1 MTTYYDVPADQLISS
16 LSSKLKE
23 TGAVTPPEWTYY
35 VKTGTH
41 KERPPVQDDWWFI
54 RSAAIFRKV
63 AIKGPIGTNRMSQEF
78 GGSKN
83 RGVKRNKAVS
93 GSRNITR
100 KILQQLSD
108 SNLIMNSMNSTGT
121 VNRGKILSPSGQS
134 LIDSVANDVRPLAE
148 ERFPELS
155 RY

>member
-1 MTTYYDVPADQLISS
+1 MTTYYDVPADQLISA

-23 TGAVTPPEWTYY
+23 IGAVSPPDWTDY

-41 KERPPVQDDWWFI
+41 KERPPVQDDWWYI
-54 RSAAIFRKV
+54 RSAAILRKV
-63 AIKGPIGTNRMSQEF
+63 AIKGPIGTNRMSHEF

-93 GSRNITR
+93 GSRNIIR

-108 SNLIMNSMNSTGT
+108 SNLITNAMNSTGT
-121 VNRGKILSPSGQS
+121 VNRGKILSPTGQS
-134 LIDSVANDVRPLAE
+134 LIDEIANEVRPLAE
-148 ERFPELS
+148 EMFPELS

>member
-1 MTTYYDVPADQLISS
+1 MA
-16 LSSKLKE
+16 
-23 TGAVTPPEWTYY
+23 
-35 VKTGTH
+35 
-41 KERPPVQDDWWFI
+41 
-54 RSAAIFRKV
+54 
-63 AIKGPIGTNRMSQEF
+63 QEF
-78 GGSKN
+78 GGPKN

-100 KILQQLSD
+100 KILQQLSEAK
-108 SNLIMNSMNSTGT
+108 LITNSMNSTGT

-134 LIDSVANDVRPLAE
+134 LIDGIANEVRPLAE